1 MFIFFYSEHFR
12 TMWHMWLRAWKPWV
26 WMPKTRFSFVRTHR
40 VFLMFLDVSRSRFAV
55 YIPEISCY
63 FWANPVMPAA
73 TALRRCLCRCFM
85 APCRCPTCCRVPLGS
100 HTNSWRGNWWAEVGH
115 SWTVKKDEKG
125 WKRRK
130 EPIHS
135 RETQERMFNGFYMFL
150 HALRSYKVLRDQRTP
165 SQDHRKVAWGSLFQE
180 QLGNTWHL

>member
-1 MFIFFYSEHFR
+1 
-12 TMWHMWLRAWKPWV
+12 
-26 WMPKTRFSFVRTHR
+26 MPKTRFFFVCTHR
-40 VFLMFLDVSRSRFAV
+40 VFLLFLDVSRSPFAV

-125 WKRRK
+125 GRSRFTAGKHRK
-130 EPIHS
+130 LHGF
-135 RETQERMFNGFYMFL
+135 RRMFNGFYMP
-150 HALRSYKVLRDQRTP
+150 YKVLRVKEPHPKIIERSLEDHYSRNNLAVLGIFSWDSVHFIWVTP
-165 SQDHRKVAWGSLFQE
+165 FAKECKSKILYRSL
-180 QLGNTWHL
+180 